1 MEVPD
6 HDRERTKYQ
15 MVAYTFEKIASMNK
29 VGPVD
34 STAINEARAWYLNNT
49 KKLGNITINNL
60 AADKNRLT
68 NNINKFSIG
77 RMYMFYYDA
86 KYKDELPY
94 WDRFPLVFPIE
105 LYPDGFLGM
114 NLHYISP
121 LARAKLM
128 DALYSTINNQKND
141 DTTKLNINYRIL
153 KSASQFSYFR
163 PCVKRYLYSHVKSR
177 YFYVTPAEWDT
188 TILLP
193 TEQFV
198 GANKSKV
205 YKDSSK
211 QF

>member
-1 MEVPD
+1 
-6 HDRERTKYQ
+6 
-15 MVAYTFEKIASMNK
+15 MNK

-34 STAINEARAWYLNNT
+34 TTAVNEARAWYLNNT
-49 KKLGNITINNL
+49 KKLGDITKSTL
-60 AADKNRLT
+60 AADKNRLV
-68 NNINKFSIG
+68 NNMNKFSIG

-105 LYPDGFLGM
+105 MYPDGFLGM

-121 LARAKLM
+121 LARAKLL
-128 DALYSTINNQKND
+128 DALYSTINNNKND
-141 DTTKLNINYRIL
+141 DTTKLNINYKIL
-153 KSASQFSYFR
+153 KGASQFSYFK
-163 PCVKRYLYSHVKSR
+163 PCVKRYLYSHVRSR
-177 YFYVTPAEWDT
+177 YFYITPAEWDT